1 MKESRVRMRCVASG
15 WNMACRKD
23 RIGLEMVL
31 NRTAVTHFV
40 RNKVVLLTGAGGS
53 IGAAL
58 AKALTALEPKH
69 LILLDHSER
78 NLNQVVTLLRT
89 SVHSCRTSAVLG
101 SVGDQDLLF
110 ELFDGYRPEVVFH
123 AAAFKYVPFMET
135 NPLAAIQNNGLATY
149 ALARL
154 SREKSVS
161 KLLLVST
168 DKAVNPISIM
178 GASKRV
184 AELALA
190 AVGDSETQMSAIRL
204 GNVLGTEGSVVPAFL
219 NQISRGGPVTVTHP
233 EATRYFLS
241 LDMAV
246 DLILQASAAT
256 TSGIFIPAVTESVNI
271 LDMALEL
278 IKKANSE
285 NHREIKILFTGLRP
299 GDKLSEEFLY
309 PDETATPTD
318 FPNLSFVSHCGRGL
332 DEFEL
337 NMTRLEERVRARDF
351 ASTLDTLRLLV
362 PEYRPTETVIR
373 ISQGL
378 PA

>member
-1 MKESRVRMRCVASG
+1 VC
-15 WNMACRKD
+15 
-23 RIGLEMVL
+23 
-31 NRTAVTHFV
+31 
-40 RNKVVLLTGAGGS
+40 NKVVLLTGAGGS

-58 AKALTALEPKH
+58 AKALSALEPKH

-89 SVHSCRTSAVLG
+89 SVEACRTSAVLG

-110 ELFDGYRPEVVFH
+110 ELFDSFRPEVVFH
-123 AAAFKYVPFMET
+123 AAAFKYVPFMES
-135 NPLAAIQNNGLATY
+135 NPLAAVQNNSLATY

-190 AVGDSETQMSAIRL
+190 AVADSTTEMSAVRL

-219 NQISRGGPVTVTHP
+219 SQISRGGPVTVTHP
-233 EATRYFLS
+233 EAMRYFLS
-241 LDMAV
+241 LDETV
-246 DLILQASAAT
+246 DLILQASAAPN
-256 TSGIFIPAVTESVNI
+256 SGIFIPTVTKSVNI

-278 IKKANSE
+278 IKKSNSE
-285 NHREIKILFTGLRP
+285 SHREIEVLLTGLRP

-309 PDETATPTD
+309 PDETATTTD
-318 FPNLSFVSHCGRGL
+318 FPTLLFVSHCRRGL
-332 DEFEL
+332 NEFEL
-337 NMTRLEERVRARDF
+337 NMTRLEEGVRTRDV
-351 ASTLDTLRLLV
+351 ASTLDTLCLLV
-362 PEYRPTETVIR
+362 PEYQPTETVIR

>member
-1 MKESRVRMRCVASG
+1 
-15 WNMACRKD
+15 MACRKD
-23 RIGLEMVL
+23 RIGSEILL
-31 NRTAVTHFV
+31 NRSAVKQFV
-40 RNKVVLLTGAGGS
+40 CNKVVLLTGAGGS

-58 AKALTALEPKH
+58 AKALSALEPQH

-78 NLNQVVTLLRT
+78 NLNQVVTLLGT
-89 SVHSCRTSAVLG
+89 SVKSCRTSAVLG
-101 SVGDQDLLF
+101 NVGDQDLLF
-110 ELFDGYRPEVVFH
+110 ELFDCYRPEVVFH
-123 AAAFKYVPFMET
+123 AAAFKYVPFMES

-161 KLLLVST
+161 KLVLVST

-190 AVGDSETQMSAIRL
+190 AVGDSDTHMSAIRL

-241 LDMAV
+241 LDETV

-256 TSGIFIPAVTESVNI
+256 TSGIFIPTVTKSVNI
-271 LDMALEL
+271 LEMALEL
-278 IKKANSE
+278 IKKSNSE
-285 NHREIKILFTGLRP
+285 NHREIEILFTGLRP

-309 PDETATPTD
+309 PDETATTTD
-318 FPNLSFVSHCGRGL
+318 FPSLLFVSHCGRGL
-332 DEFEL
+332 NQFEL
-337 NMTRLEERVRARDF
+337 NMTRLVERVRARDV

-362 PEYRPTETVIR
+362 PEYRPSETVIR
-373 ISQGL
+373 LSQGL

>member
-1 MKESRVRMRCVASG
+1 
-15 WNMACRKD
+15 MACRKD
-23 RIGLEMVL
+23 RIGLEMLL
-31 NRTAVTHFV
+31 NRTAVMHFV

-53 IGAAL
+53 IGRAL
-58 AKALTALEPKH
+58 AKALAALEPKH

-89 SVHSCRTSAVLG
+89 SVSCRTSAVLG

-110 ELFDGYRPEVVFH
+110 ELFDCYRPEVVFH

-204 GNVLGTEGSVVPAFL
+204 GNVLGTQGSVVPAFL

-241 LDMAV
+241 LDETV

-256 TSGIFIPAVTESVNI
+256 TSGIFIPTATQSVNI

-278 IKKANSE
+278 IKKSNSE
-285 NHREIKILFTGLRP
+285 NHREIEVLFTGLRP

-309 PDETATPTD
+309 PDETATTTD
-318 FPNLSFVSHCGRGL
+318 FPSLLFVSHCAQGL

-337 NMTRLEERVRARDF
+337 NMTRLEEGVRARDV

>member
-1 MKESRVRMRCVASG
+1 
-15 WNMACRKD
+15 
-23 RIGLEMVL
+23 
-31 NRTAVTHFV
+31 
-40 RNKVVLLTGAGGS
+40 
-53 IGAAL
+53 
-58 AKALTALEPKH
+58 
-69 LILLDHSER
+69 
-78 NLNQVVTLLRT
+78 
-89 SVHSCRTSAVLG
+89 
-101 SVGDQDLLF
+101 
-110 ELFDGYRPEVVFH
+110 
-123 AAAFKYVPFMET
+123 
-135 NPLAAIQNNGLATY
+135 
-149 ALARL
+149 
-154 SREKSVS
+154 
-161 KLLLVST
+161 LVST

-190 AVGDSETQMSAIRL
+190 AVGDSKTQMSAIRL

-219 NQISRGGPVTVTHP
+219 SQISRGGPVTVTHP

-241 LDMAV
+241 LDETV
-246 DLILQASAAT
+246 DLILQVSDAT
-256 TSGIFIPAVTESVNI
+256 TSGIFIPTVTKSVNI

-278 IKKANSE
+278 IKKSNSE
-285 NHREIKILFTGLRP
+285 NHREIEVLFTGLRP

-318 FPNLSFVSHCGRGL
+318 FPNLSFVSHYGRAL

-337 NMTRLEERVRARDF
+337 SMTRLEERVRARDV